1 MDEIAVEV
9 SSPSLSLL
17 NDNISCWSTSADW
30 SGFPVVI
37 AMDGCS
43 IFLKPCLIESNSGLK
58 IRSIGLGSGV
68 VVVIGSGSN
77 RSALRA
83 KSHHHYKTCM
93 KFNKLIVYWLI
104 FTWALVQSLLLHC
117 HDAFAVHTKST
128 WNYKM
133 TLTAAKCKA
142 QNQIHDINN
151 FFVEF
156 KTINKIT
163 RPWVEAVDQL
173 SNWLKNWFHCLWT
186 VVYALWFIRCQCL
199 IQTLY
204 KSLTVWYHKNVK
216 VRQRPKVDKN
226 LQNSVHLKFKV
237 NSK

>member
-1 MDEIAVEV
+1 
-9 SSPSLSLL
+9 
-17 NDNISCWSTSADW
+17 
-30 SGFPVVI
+30 
-37 AMDGCS
+37 
-43 IFLKPCLIESNSGLK
+43 
-58 IRSIGLGSGV
+58 
-68 VVVIGSGSN
+68 
-77 RSALRA
+77 
-83 KSHHHYKTCM
+83 
-93 KFNKLIVYWLI
+93 
-104 FTWALVQSLLLHC
+104 
-117 HDAFAVHTKST
+117 
-128 WNYKM
+128 M

-163 RPWVEAVDQL
+163 RPWVETVYQL